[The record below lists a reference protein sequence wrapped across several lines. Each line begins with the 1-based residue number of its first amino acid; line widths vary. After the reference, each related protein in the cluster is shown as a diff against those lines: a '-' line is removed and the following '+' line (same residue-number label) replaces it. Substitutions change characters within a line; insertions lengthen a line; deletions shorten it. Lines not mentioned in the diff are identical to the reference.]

1 MHSHTCTNT
10 VGHTVAALSQW
21 ALVSGQALSLQ
32 LAQTSS
38 DSGRLVDQEPEWTAV
53 SKFTKSCGKKA
64 QLVLK
69 AFHSIMNQSLN
80 IMFYFKKKKKKRKRE
95 KETTCMCPK
104 LTLMN
109 LYWSSRSQQPTSA
122 AVRRDSSGGEEIW
135 QVVLS
140 LSFGVHL
147 QPVRQESSGNRMIFD
162 TRTSRCSEDMN
173 KTYSPSDHRSAAFRV
188 SNEIWGVISIQQGKI
203 KKKLCQINAMPHEIC
218 MTFR

>member
-80 IMFYFKKKKKKRKRE
+80 IMFYFKKKKEKKKKKRERD
-95 KETTCMCPK
+95 
-104 LTLMN
+104 N
-109 LYWSSRSQQPTSA
+109 LHVSKADFNESLLSSPPLQLCGEIPL
-122 AVRRDSSGGEEIW
+122 AVRRSDRLFWVSASEFIYNQSGRSPLGIW
-135 QVVLS
+135 WFLTPGQADVQRTWIKHTAHLTTDRRLS
-140 LSFGVHL
+140 ECLMKYEAWF
-147 QPVRQESSGNRMIFD
+147 QF
-162 TRTSRCSEDMN
+162 N
-173 KTYSPSDHRSAAFRV
+173 K
-188 SNEIWGVISIQQGKI
+188 E
-203 KKKLCQINAMPHEIC
+203 KKKKN
-218 MTFR
+218 FVR